1 MRTKFIRMIIGRKV
15 DAWLASLPESL
26 REQVKDQVVVTG
38 GCITSMLLN
47 EPVNDF
53 DLYFRTRASAEAVA
67 RHYVNVFK
75 ANPPTLFR
83 DSEDR
88 KVEIYVGECTDERV
102 KIVVKSAGIA
112 GDKGADSYGYFEGD
126 TDDTRAEQFIDQATG
141 ELAEG
146 VAGVVEDLDDES
158 DSKLDGSTGNGDEK
172 DNPKYRPRFLTS
184 NAITLTDK
192 VQIVLRFIGEPDAI
206 HANYD
211 FVHCTNYWRSDTR
224 QVTLRIEALEAT
236 LAKSLVYVGSKYPIC
251 SLIRARKF
259 IKRGWS
265 INAGQFV
272 KMAWQISQLKLND
285 VATLEEQLVG
295 VDAAYFRQLIDLL
308 KSNGET
314 VDGSYL
320 MTVIDRV
327 F

>member
-1 MRTKFIRMIIGRKV
+1 
-15 DAWLASLPESL
+15 
-26 REQVKDQVVVTG
+26 
-38 GCITSMLLN
+38 MLLN

-53 DLYFRTRASAEAVA
+53 DLYFRTTTAAKAVA
-67 RHYVNVFK
+67 EHYVRLFK
-75 ANPPTLFR
+75 ENPPMLFKS
-83 DSEDR
+83 DDKK
-88 KVEIYVGECTDERV
+88 KVEIYVGECTAERV

-112 GDKGADSYGYFEGD
+112 GAQGSNQYGSGVEAFVDE
-126 TDDTRAEQFIDQATG
+126 ATG
-141 ELAEG
+141 TISEE
-146 VAGVVEDLDDES
+146 VAAVVEDLDDES
-158 DSKLDGSTGNGDEK
+158 DTKLDGSTGKDDEK
-172 DNPKYRPRFLTS
+172 DKPKYRPRFLTS

-192 VQIVLRFIGEPDAI
+192 VQIVLRFIGEPDQI
-206 HANYD
+206 HENYD

-224 QVTLRIEALEAT
+224 MVTLRIEALEAT
-236 LAKSLVYVGSKYPIC
+236 LAKALIYVGSKYPIC

-295 VDAAYFRQLIDLL
+295 VDAAYFRQLIGLL
-308 KSNGET
+308 QSKGDT

>member
-1 MRTKFIRMIIGRKV
+1 MKAKFIRMIIGRKV
-15 DAWLASLPESL
+15 DAWLASLPTELSAK
-26 REQVKDQVVVTG
+26 VKDDVVVTG

-158 DSKLDGSTGNGDEK
+158 DSKLDGDTGKDGENEK
-172 DNPKYRPRFLTS
+172 PKYRPRFLTS

-224 QVTLRIEALEAT
+224 QLHLRQEALEAT
-236 LAKSLVYVGSKYPIC
+236 LAKSLQYVGSKYPIC
-251 SLIRARKF
+251 SLVRARKF

-272 KMAWQISQLKLND
+272 KMAWQISKLDLEN
-285 VATLEEQLVG
+285 VETLEEQLVG

-308 KSNGET
+308 RSKGDV

-320 MTVIDRV
+320 MSVIDRV

>member
-53 DLYFRTRASAEAVA
+53 DLYFRTMPAAKAVA
-67 RHYVNVFK
+67 EHYVRLFK
-75 ANPPTLFR
+75 ENPPTLFKS
-83 DSEDR
+83 DDKK
-88 KVEIYVGECTDERV
+88 KVEIYVGECTAERV

-112 GDKGADSYGYFEGD
+112 GDQGSNQYGYFEQDPNGGRVEAFVD
-126 TDDTRAEQFIDQATG
+126 EATG
-141 ELAEG
+141 TISEE
-146 VAGVVEDLDDES
+146 VAAVVEDLDDES
-158 DSKLDGSTGNGDEK
+158 DTKLDGSTGNGDEK

-192 VQIVLRFIGEPDAI
+192 VQIVLRFVGEPDQI
-206 HANYD
+206 HENYD

-308 KSNGET
+308 QSKGDT